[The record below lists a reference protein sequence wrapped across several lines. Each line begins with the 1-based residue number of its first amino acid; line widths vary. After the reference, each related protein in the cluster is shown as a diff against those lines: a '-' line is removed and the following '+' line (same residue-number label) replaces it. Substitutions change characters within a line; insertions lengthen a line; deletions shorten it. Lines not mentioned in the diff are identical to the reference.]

1 MLEMLAM
8 CRHGRPLLNT
18 VVENLFLLRQV
29 T

>member
-8 CRHGRPLLNT
+8 CRHGRSLLIT
-18 VVENLFLLRQV
+18 VVGNLFLLRQV

>member
-18 VVENLFLLRQV
+18 VVGNLFLLRQV